1 MIDPGH
7 LSPLAMQLLNTPD
20 DAYRN
25 LVVHGSITPIASQ
38 VLPGL
43 SGAELLKIAPQSTEY
58 AQAVLAGLWLRHD
71 GLEECH
77 QVVQKVPL
85 QPEVAATFNFW
96 HAIMHRREGD
106 FSNSKYWYH
115 QAGDHPI
122 LPALGQHVGDLINHL
137 PADKSLLRIL
147 RGGWNPDAWVDL
159 VEEVDSAE
167 NDPRR
172 HLLINIQQIEWRMLF
187 EHCVR
192 QAAGS

>member
-1 MIDPGH
+1 
-7 LSPLAMQLLNTPD
+7 MQLLTTPA

-25 LVVHGSITPIASQ
+25 LVVHGSMTPIASQ
-38 VLPGL
+38 SLPGI
-43 SGAELLKIAPQSTEY
+43 SGAELLKFPPQSTEY
-58 AQAVLAGLWLRHD
+58 AQAVLAGLWLWHD

-77 QVVQKVPL
+77 QLVQGSPS
-85 QPEVAATFNFW
+85 QPDVAVTFNFW

-115 QAGDHPI
+115 KAADHPI
-122 LPALGQHVGDLINHL
+122 LPAIGQHVGDLINHL
-137 PADKSLLRIL
+137 PADKSLLRLL

-159 VEEVDSAE
+159 VEEVDSAT

-172 HLLINIQQIEWRMLF
+172 DLVINIQQIEWRMLF

>member
-1 MIDPGH
+1 MTDAR
-7 LSPLAMQLLNTPD
+7 SPLAVKIMDANSHAYEALVIKSGTP
-20 DAYRN
+20 N
-25 LVVHGSITPIASQ
+25 LVR
-38 VLPGL
+38 
-43 SGAELLKIAPQSTEY
+43 ELLENVPAERLLQGVVHSAPDAS
-58 AQAVLAGLWLRHD
+58 AVLAGLWLWHD

-77 QVVQKVPL
+77 QLVQKAPAR
-85 QPEVAATFNFW
+85 QDVAATYNFW

-122 LPALGQHVGDLINHL
+122 LPAIGQHVGDLVNHL
-137 PADKSLLRIL
+137 PADKSLLRLL

-159 VEEVDSAE
+159 VEEVDSAV

-172 HLLINIQQIEWRMLF
+172 GLLVNIQQIEWRMLF